1 MELMN
6 DKSEESIERWMVC
19 DTCSLQGKVGY
30 FKEMGVNFKSTND
43 LQVCNNDHLLKEK
56 HKTTNP
62 SPPFWKTMVIFLKD
76 GIEKHP
82 KMPFSQVFQM
92 IKDGK
97 LKEGEQ
103 IWIYR
108 DATTTRCNPVAVLM
122 PYAHVVVYIGEKT
135 GVNDEKTGVYEV
147 VHVTK
152 NMGWCPGISMGKID
166 RVNITDVIKPNDQGK
181 Y

>member
-1 MELMN
+1 MN
-6 DKSEESIERWMVC
+6 DKSESIERWMVC

-97 LKEGEQ
+97 LKGFERRGADLDLQ
-103 IWIYR
+103 
-108 DATTTRCNPVAVLM
+108 RCHHNTLQP
-122 PYAHVVVYIGEKT
+122 
-135 GVNDEKTGVYEV
+135 
-147 VHVTK
+147 
-152 NMGWCPGISMGKID
+152 C
-166 RVNITDVIKPNDQGK
+166 RRPNAIRSCGSLHWRED
-181 Y
+181 